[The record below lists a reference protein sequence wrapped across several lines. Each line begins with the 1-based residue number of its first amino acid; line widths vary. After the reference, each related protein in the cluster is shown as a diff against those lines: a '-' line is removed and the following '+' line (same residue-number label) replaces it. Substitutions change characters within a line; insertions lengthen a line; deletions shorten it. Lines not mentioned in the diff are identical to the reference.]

1 MKKLLNILFVMF
13 FAFALVSCDGGDPS
27 TGGNGG
33 GNDNPGGSGEK
44 VVVQFWHGNGANIQ
58 SIIDEMI
65 TSFEAKYTNVDIQQ
79 TSEGSYDNL
88 LDKVKK
94 YIQTGE
100 VPAIVQTYPDHVT
113 AYLHSNSVVDL
124 NTYIY
129 DEEVGFDALGFD
141 PEILVPSFYNE
152 GGVYG
157 GDAFYSLPLN
167 KSTEVVFYNQSVFAK
182 YDWFTTVLGY
192 NKDEVY
198 SEYAPV
204 ATNAEGF
211 VTNATARVIDKDF
224 IWHPTWQEF
233 EKIGAAFK
241 LTPEYQSYIDQDLMS
256 AAFAY
261 DSQSNLFITL
271 TQQLA
276 ALDPAGAYGARGEQA
291 YTRFGTTGNLVNGE
305 FTFLNQ
311 DNPYAKQAVNY
322 YKSQVDLNH
331 FTTSGVLG
339 VNYCSDAFKAGQC
352 VITTGSSAG
361 ATYNDPKGAFE
372 VGVATYP
379 QWEGTPEDK
388 YQVIQQG
395 TNLTLLEQVDKEVEK
410 YAWLFM
416 MHMINYENSLKF
428 STGTSYFP
436 IRDDVY
442 ESQKY
447 QDFVLGISRNS
458 DGEPE
463 KDEDGNIIY
472 APGISG
478 KAARVGWT
486 QRNWFYTN
494 VTFLGTDI
502 SRAEVESLVKAVML
516 GTTIDQAFADAK
528 NNLKLYL
535 QPEQQ

>member
-13 FAFALVSCDGGDPS
+13 FAFVLVSCTQPPQGEQ
-27 TGGNGG
+27 
-33 GNDNPGGSGEK
+33 PGEQPGEKPGSGDK

-58 SIIDEMI
+58 NIIEDMI
-65 TSFEAKYTNVDIQQ
+65 TSFEAKYPNVDIQQ

-124 NTYIY
+124 NEYIY
-129 DEEVGFDALGFD
+129 DEKLGFDAQGFD
-141 PEILVPSFYNE
+141 SSLLVESFYNE

-167 KSTEVVFYNQSVFAK
+167 KSTEVVFYNQTIFAK
-182 YDWFTTVLGY
+182 YDWFTTLLGY
-192 NKDEVY
+192 DHNEVY
-198 SEYAPV
+198 SQYEAV
-204 ATNAEGF
+204 QTNADGY
-211 VTNATARVIDKDF
+211 VTNGTKRVISPDF

-241 LTPEYQSYIDQDLMS
+241 LTPEYAAFIAEGTMS

-276 ALDPAGAYGARGEQA
+276 ALDPTGAYGARGEQA
-291 YTRFGTTGNLVNGE
+291 YTRFGTTGNLKNGE

-311 DNPYAKQAVNY
+311 DNPYARQAVEY
-322 YKSQVDLNH
+322 YKSQVDQNH

-352 VITTGSSAG
+352 IITTGSSAG
-361 ATYNDPKGAFE
+361 ATYNNSDLFT

-379 QWEGTPEDK
+379 QMEGTAPEN

-416 MHMINYENSLKF
+416 LHMLNYENSLKF

-436 IRDDVY
+436 IRSDVY

-447 QDFVLGISRNS
+447 QDFVLGIQRNA

-463 KDEDGNIIY
+463 KDENGNIIY
-472 APGISG
+472 NPDISG

-486 QRNWFYTN
+486 QRNWFFTN

-502 SRAEVESLVKAVML
+502 SRAEVENLVKAVML
-516 GTTIDQAFADAK
+516 GTTIDQAFANAK
-528 NNLKLYL
+528 TNLKLYL

>member
-1 MKKLLNILFVMF
+1 MKKLLNVLFVMV
-13 FAFALVSCDGGDPS
+13 FAFALVSCGTTP
-27 TGGNGG
+27 GGNGG
-33 GNDNPGGSGEK
+33 NNNGGNNNEEK
-44 VVVQFWHGNGANIQ
+44 IVVQFWHGNGANIQ
-58 SIIDEMI
+58 NIIEEMI
-65 TSFEAKYTNVDIQQ
+65 VSFEAKYPNVDIQQ

-124 NTYIY
+124 NEYIY

-141 PEILVPSFYNE
+141 PSILVPSFYNE

-167 KSTEVVFYNQSVFAK
+167 KSTEVVFYNQTVFAK
-182 YDWFTTVLGY
+182 YDWFTTLLGY
-192 NKDEVY
+192 DKDEVY
-198 SEYAPV
+198 SSYEPV
-204 ATNAEGF
+204 QLNAEGY
-211 VTNATARVIDKDF
+211 VSNGTKRVIDANF

-233 EKIGAAFK
+233 EKIGEAFK
-241 LTPEYQSYIDQDLMS
+241 TTPEYKSFMDSNTMS

-276 ALDPAGAYGARGEQA
+276 ALDENQAYGARGEQA

-311 DNPYAKQAVNY
+311 DNPYAREAVSY

-352 VITTGSSAG
+352 IITTGSSAG
-361 ATYNDPKGAFE
+361 ATYKNSDSFS

-379 QWEGTPEDK
+379 QWEGTDPEN

-395 TNLTLLEQVDKEVEK
+395 TNLTLLDQVDDEVEK

-416 MHMINYENSLKF
+416 LHMINYENSLKF
-428 STGTSYFP
+428 STGTAYFP
-436 IRDDVY
+436 IREDVY

-447 QDFVLGISRNS
+447 QDFVLGIQR
-458 DGEPE
+458 DGAGNPE
-463 KDEDGNIIY
+463 TDKDGNIIY
-472 APGISG
+472 NPDITA

-516 GTTIDQAFADAK
+516 GTSIDEAFANAK
-528 NNLKLYL
+528 TNLKLYL

>member
-13 FAFALVSCDGGDPS
+13 FAFVLVSCTQPPQGEKPS
-27 TGGNGG
+27 VT
-33 GNDNPGGSGEK
+33 PGEPGSDDK
-44 VVVQFWHGNGANIQ
+44 VVVQFWHGNGTNIQ
-58 SIIDEMI
+58 NIIEDMI
-65 TSFEAKYTNVDIQQ
+65 TSFEAKYPNVDIQQ

-124 NTYIY
+124 NEYIY
-129 DEEVGFDALGFD
+129 DEKLGFDAQGFD
-141 PEILVPSFYNE
+141 SSLLVESFYNE

-167 KSTEVVFYNQSVFAK
+167 KSTEVVFYNQTIFAK
-182 YDWFTTVLGY
+182 YDWFTTLLGY
-192 NKDEVY
+192 DHNEVY
-198 SEYAPV
+198 SQYEAV
-204 ATNAEGF
+204 QTNADGY
-211 VTNATARVIDKDF
+211 VTNGTKRVISPDF

-241 LTPEYQSYIDQDLMS
+241 LTPEYAAFIAEGTMS

-276 ALDPAGAYGARGEQA
+276 ALDPTGAYGARGEQA
-291 YTRFGTTGNLVNGE
+291 YTRFGTTGNLKNGE

-311 DNPYAKQAVNY
+311 DNPYARQAVEY

-352 VITTGSSAG
+352 IITTGSSAG
-361 ATYNDPKGAFE
+361 ATYNNSDLFT

-379 QWEGTPEDK
+379 QMEGTAPEN

-416 MHMINYENSLKF
+416 LHMLNYENSLKF

-436 IRDDVY
+436 IRSDVY

-447 QDFVLGISRNS
+447 QDFVLGIQRNA

-463 KDEDGNIIY
+463 KDENGNIIY
-472 APGISG
+472 NPDISG

-486 QRNWFYTN
+486 QRNWFFTN

-502 SRAEVESLVKAVML
+502 SRAEVENLVKAVML
-516 GTTIDQAFADAK
+516 GTTIDQAFANAK
-528 NNLKLYL
+528 TNLKLYL